1 MQKLVSKYE
10 NRMREFVLKMA
21 EKPVVIK
28 KSKDKFLTTRQEF
41 FALTSDKILHK
52 KGFQFKS
59 YKSDKERIQEF
70 LKGKES
76 LDKYLEEIA
85 KEKKRKE
92 KLKKRKNEPKL
103 IQPSMR
109 FTARTDFERVFDI
122 LKNRQVLYE
131 EEKIIKNQLAKMG
144 FTSQNIEENEED
156 EESEKIKEN
165 EIIINNNKENLTD
178 EEIMQKERH
187 NKIIQQRKNM
197 INKRKFLLNIE
208 QDKKLDNNK
217 MKYLR
222 GNIYPRTYFKTMEN
236 LTMFRTSTINH
247 NIFKK
252 WKAEDENKQKKIRIN
267 HVNKY
272 NTNFFNS
279 LNSYFPKINKN
290 PVFKKI
296 SSFDDKKKS
305 NNLNK
310 YDKLKNFAFN
320 DLFIY
325 GKKENSNDKQRPFNF
340 VGNKQILEELE
351 ITKDIANTNPLLF
364 NLNFNNTKSDNTI
377 TPKVENQINILKM
390 MAFEKNDKMDDSFSR
405 NLFEKNDFEDFKK
418 EDNIIIDGKEYKKSE
433 TYKIADKVLK
443 KCNYNENKVKYNP
456 NEGGLMFTNGLT
468 INDFEAK
475 YGL

>member
-208 QDKKLDNNK
+208 QDKKLNNNK

-267 HVNKY
+267 NVNKY
-272 NTNFFNS
+272 NNNFFYS

-296 SSFDDKKKS
+296 SSFDEKKKNNNS
-305 NNLNK
+305 NN

-325 GKKENSNDKQRPFNF
+325 EKKDNLNEKQRPFNF

-364 NLNFNNTKSDNTI
+364 NLNFNNTKNDNTI

-390 MAFEKNDKMDDSFSR
+390 MAFEKND